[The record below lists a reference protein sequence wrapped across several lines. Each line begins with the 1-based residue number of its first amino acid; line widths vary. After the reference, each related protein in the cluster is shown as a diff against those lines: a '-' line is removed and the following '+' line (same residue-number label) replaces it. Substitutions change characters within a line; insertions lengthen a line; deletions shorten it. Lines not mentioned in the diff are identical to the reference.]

1 MPSSGSLA
9 YAFLKIA
16 FKNTFTSIILTQA
29 PQIEPQ
35 SPGLFRD
42 PIFGMDGCIDD
53 RIGCFVSTAV
63 KG

>member
-42 PIFGMDGCIDD
+42 PI
-53 RIGCFVSTAV
+53 
-63 KG
+63 K